1 MVWKNFLLGHQLNL
15 CLEKFYSMNYINKYK
30 VLTKQKFSN
39 DGFHLVPLRYEDRY
53 KIMKWRN
60 DQIFHLRQSNKLTK
74 KNQDKYFSEI
84 ISKTFESN
92 EPNQILFSLIKNENC
107 IAYGGLVHINWIDK
121 NAEISFVID
130 TDLEKNYFKYYWGV
144 FLNLINEIAFKNL
157 NLNKIFTYAYDLRPL
172 VYEALENNGFIR
184 EAELTNHCFINGEFH
199 NVIIHS
205 KFNIQ

>member
-1 MVWKNFLLGHQLNL
+1 MVWKNFLLGHQLNR
-15 CLEKFYSMNYINKYK
+15 CLENLYSMNYINKYK

-60 DQIFHLRQSNKLTK
+60 EQIFHLRQSNKLTK

-130 TDLEKNYFKYYWGV
+130 TDLEKNYFIYYWGV